1 MSEIDQGGFV
11 YPFGEVNHSGPDKY
25 PVHEGI
31 TLRQHYAGL
40 AMQALISK
48 SSGQDSIGGKKGVP
62 LIAKYSF
69 EYADAMIEAGKQ

>member
-1 MSEIDQGGFV
+1 MSDIDQGGFV
-11 YPFGEVNHSGPDKY
+11 YPAGQKVLGYDDILPAHP
-25 PVHEGI
+25 GI

-62 LIAKYSF
+62 LIAKYAF

>member
-1 MSEIDQGGFV
+1 MTEHNQGGFV

-40 AMQALISK
+40 AMQVMVAS
-48 SSGQDSIGGKKGVP
+48 
-62 LIAKYSF
+62 
-69 EYADAMIEAGKQ
+69 EYGCRVSADVWARDAFVVADAMILASEQ